1 MAVAGLACLLV
12 SLPPPAWA
20 SEDVPRL
27 DLAAAQQ
34 ALLTEQVYSAP
45 GSVATFDPARVLPE
59 LPSDARVLIGPP
71 RSLEDR
77 SDFFA
82 TVYSPMTTWAEDQK
96 VRLVLVTG
104 LEVQVPDFGTVTQD
118 ELPEMRLLLAQGD
131 VTESLRYAAR
141 TLSQTEPIDDSPTPD
156 ERVPPAPALVT
167 EVVAGLRA
175 DPRWSAPG
183 VPVDLSGST
192 AWTDLVPG
200 LPVRVAFLSLL
211 ARGTPYPDL
220 LPAVQ
225 AQFPDELVV
234 LVRGAWLEAAGPGQ
248 PEITSARNY
257 VLGAYRKQLLKRAV
271 ASPQVVRLFLERL
284 GELRYGD
291 AFRRPPVAPLT
302 AEQLL
307 ERLAPWTVLALA
319 LLLGGG
325 SLLTWLRL
333 RVRRRL
339 AAARAY
345 RHDRADVFA
354 RLSRLSADLLGVRQG
369 GDRIAGAAERHATA
383 LHLFDQAES
392 SREPDV
398 LAAADAAVRE
408 AEKLLMA
415 ARR

>member
-1 MAVAGLACLLV
+1 MAGLAGLV
-12 SLPPPAWA
+12 LVLLPPSAWA
-20 SEDVPRL
+20 AEDVPRL
-27 DLAAAQQ
+27 DLAAAQR

-45 GSVATFDPARVLPE
+45 GAVAAFDPARVLPE

-77 SDFFA
+77 SSFYD
-82 TVYSPMTTWAEDQK
+82 TVYDPMKTWADEQE

-104 LEVQVPDFGTVTQD
+104 LQVQVPGFGTLTQD
-118 ELPEMRLLLAQGD
+118 ELPQMRLLLAQGD
-131 VTESLRYAAR
+131 VTESLRHAAQ
-141 TLSQTEPIDDSPTPD
+141 TLAGTDPIENSPTPD

-175 DPRWSAPG
+175 APLWSAPG
-183 VPVDLSGST
+183 VQVELSRST
-192 AWTDLVPG
+192 AWADLVPG
-200 LPVRVAFLSLL
+200 LPVRVAFLPRLP
-211 ARGTPYPDL
+211 RGTPYPDL
-220 LPAVQ
+220 LPALRT
-225 AQFPDELVV
+225 QFPGELVV
-234 LVRGAWLEAAGPGQ
+234 VVHGTWLEAAGPGQ
-248 PEITSARNY
+248 AEITSARNY
-257 VLGAYRKQLLKRAV
+257 VLGAYRRQLLERAV
-271 ASPQVVRLFLERL
+271 ASPQVVPLFLERL

-302 AEQLL
+302 KDQLL
-307 ERLAPWTVLALA
+307 ERLAPWTALALA

-325 SLLTWLRL
+325 SVVTWLRL

-345 RHDRADVFA
+345 RHDHADVFA
-354 RLSRLSADLLGVRQG
+354 RLSRLSADLLRVRQG
-369 GDRIAGAAERHATA
+369 GGLVAGAAERHATA
-383 LHLFDQAES
+383 LHLFDQAEG

-408 AEKLLMA
+408 AQQLLLA